1 MYIIKRT
8 LILLSLFG
16 SLLVL
21 NTSAFAACGKVHLGD
36 FDWDSANVHTAIA
49 SFILE
54 KGYGCKVEVSKGS
67 TTPIMA
73 ALFDQQIDIV
83 TEVWRDN
90 LVQLMEDNLAKGN
103 IVELGINTPESGQ
116 GFYVDK
122 PTSDKYGLKHVNDMK
137 RADIAA
143 LFADPEAPGKGRMT
157 SCISGWT
164 CYTINLVKHKVYGLD
179 KFYTNFDPGSGGAL
193 DAAIA
198 GGFKKGKPVFSYYWE
213 PTGLMGKVDLVK
225 LKEPAYKQGCW
236 DEMTTVVEDI
246 KKNGPEVYKPT
257 CACAYVDMALT
268 KAASTSFAS
277 KPANKPVL
285 DFIRAYTIPTALVN
299 SSLAFYM
306 DESGGDMEETA
317 KNFLSSSKIWESW
330 VPANV
335 AKKVKAAL

>member
-90 LVQLMEDNLAKGN
+90 LVQLIEDNLAKGN
-103 IVELGINTPESGQ
+103 IIELGINTPESGQ

-137 RADIAA
+137 KPEIAA
-143 LFADPEAPGKGRMT
+143 LFSDPESPGKGRMT

-164 CYTINLVKHKVYGLD
+164 CYTINLVKHNVYGLNE
-179 KFYTNFDPGSGGAL
+179 FYTNFDPGSGGAL

-198 GGFKKGKPVFSYYWE
+198 GGFKKGKPVFFTIGNRQVSWE
-213 PTGLMGKVDLVK
+213 K
-225 LKEPAYKQGCW
+225 
-236 DEMTTVVEDI
+236 
-246 KKNGPEVYKPT
+246 
-257 CACAYVDMALT
+257 
-268 KAASTSFAS
+268 STW
-277 KPANKPVL
+277 
-285 DFIRAYTIPTALVN
+285 
-299 SSLAFYM
+299 SS
-306 DESGGDMEETA
+306 
-317 KNFLSSSKIWESW
+317 
-330 VPANV
+330 
-335 AKKVKAAL
+335 

>member
-1 MYIIKRT
+1 MGIIKRT
-8 LILLSLFG
+8 LILISLIG
-16 SLLVL
+16 SLLIL

-90 LVQLMEDNLAKGN
+90 LVQLIEDNLAKGN

-225 LKEPAYKQGCW
+225 LKEPAYNQGCW

>member
-21 NTSAFAACGKVHLGD
+21 NSSVFAACGKVHLGD

>member
-90 LVQLMEDNLAKGN
+90 LVQLIEDNLAKGN
-103 IVELGINTPESGQ
+103 IIELGINTPESGQ

-137 RADIAA
+137 RPEIAA
-143 LFADPEAPGKGRMT
+143 LFSDPESPGKGRMT

-164 CYTINLVKHKVYGLD
+164 CYTINLVKHNVYGLNE
-179 KFYTNFDPGSGGAL
+179 FYTNFDPGSGGAL

-225 LKEPAYKQGCW
+225 LKEPAYDQRCW

-246 KKNGPEVYKPT
+246 KKNGPDVYKPT

-268 KAASTSFAS
+268 KAASTKFAS

-285 DFIRAYTIPTALVN
+285 DFIKAYTIPTALVN

-317 KNFLSSSKIWESW
+317 KNFLSNSNIWESW

-335 AKKVKAAL
+335 ARKVKAAL

>member
-90 LVQLMEDNLAKGN
+90 LVQLIEDNLAKGN

-164 CYTINLVKHKVYGLD
+164 CYTINLVKHNVYGLNE
-179 KFYTNFDPGSGGAL
+179 FYTNFDPGSGGAL

-225 LKEPAYKQGCW
+225 LKEPAYDQGCW

-268 KAASTSFAS
+268 KAASTKFAS

-317 KNFLSSSKIWESW
+317 KNFLSNSNIWKSW

-335 AKKVKAAL
+335 ARKVKAAL

>member
-90 LVQLMEDNLAKGN
+90 LVQLIEDNLAKGN

-225 LKEPAYKQGCW
+225 LKEPAYNQGCW

-268 KAASTSFAS
+268 KAASSSFAS

>member
-1 MYIIKRT
+1 MYVIKRT
-8 LILLSLFG
+8 LVLLSLFG

-21 NTSAFAACGKVHLGD
+21 STSAFAACGKVHLGD

-137 RADIAA
+137 SAEIAA
-143 LFADPEAPGKGRMT
+143 LFSDPESPGKGRMT

-164 CYTINLVKHKVYGLD
+164 CYTINLVKHNVYGLNE
-179 KFYTNFDPGSGGAL
+179 FYTNFDPGSGGAL

-225 LKEPAYKQGCW
+225 LKEPAYEQGCW

-268 KAASTSFAS
+268 KAASTKFAS

-285 DFIRAYTIPTALVN
+285 DFIKAYTIPTALVN

-306 DESGGDMEETA
+306 AESGGDMHETSIT
-317 KNFLSSSKIWESW
+317 FLSSSNIWESW

-335 AKKVKAAL
+335 ATKVKAAL

>member
-179 KFYTNFDPGSGGAL
+179 KFYTNFDP
-193 DAAIA
+193 
-198 GGFKKGKPVFSYYWE
+198 
-213 PTGLMGKVDLVK
+213 
-225 LKEPAYKQGCW
+225 
-236 DEMTTVVEDI
+236 VVEDI

>member
-90 LVQLMEDNLAKGN
+90 LVQLIEDNLAKGN

>member
-90 LVQLMEDNLAKGN
+90 LVQLIEDNLAKGN
-103 IVELGINTPESGQ
+103 IIELGINTPESGQ

-137 RADIAA
+137 SAEIAA
-143 LFADPEAPGKGRMT
+143 LFSDPESPGKGRMT

-164 CYTINLVKHKVYGLD
+164 CYTINLVKHNVYGLNE
-179 KFYTNFDPGSGGAL
+179 FYTNFDPGSGGAL

-213 PTGLMGKVDLVK
+213 PTGLMGKVDLVQ
-225 LKEPAYKQGCW
+225 LKEPAYDNACW
-236 DEMTTVVEDI
+236 TKMMAVVEKI
-246 KKNGPEVYKPT
+246 KADGPDAYTDT
-257 CACAYVDMALT
+257 CASAYVDMALT
-268 KAASTSFAS
+268 KSATTKFAND
-277 KPANKPVL
+277 PANKPII
-285 DFIRAYTIPTALVN
+285 DFVKQYSLPTAEVN
-299 SSLAFYM
+299 KSLAFYI
-306 DESGGDMEETA
+306 DESGGDMEATA
-317 KNFLSSSKIWESW
+317 KNYLKSSDSWTKW
-330 VPANV
+330 VPADV

>member
-1 MYIIKRT
+1 MDFLKRT
-8 LILLSLFG
+8 IVLLTLIG

-21 NTSAFAACGKVHLGD
+21 NNSAFAACGKVHLGA

-90 LVQLMEDNLAKGN
+90 LVQLIEDNLAKGN
-103 IVELGINTPESGQ
+103 IIELGINTPESGQ

-137 RADIAA
+137 SAEIAA
-143 LFADPEAPGKGRMT
+143 LFSDPESPGKGRMT

-164 CYTINLVKHKVYGLD
+164 CYTINLVKHNVYGLNE
-179 KFYTNFDPGSGGAL
+179 FYTNFDPGSGGAL

-225 LKEPAYKQGCW
+225 LKEPAYEQGCW
-236 DEMTTVVEDI
+236 DEMTKGVEDI

-268 KAASTSFAS
+268 KAASTKFAS

-285 DFIRAYTIPTALVN
+285 DFIKAYTIPTALVN

-317 KNFLSSSKIWESW
+317 KNFLSSSNIWESW
-330 VPANV
+330 VPPNV
-335 AKKVKAAL
+335 ATKVKAAL

>member
-137 RADIAA
+137 SAEIAA
-143 LFADPEAPGKGRMT
+143 LFSDPESPGKGRMT

-164 CYTINLVKHKVYGLD
+164 CYTINLVKHNVYGLNE
-179 KFYTNFDPGSGGAL
+179 FYTNFDPGSGGAL

-225 LKEPAYKQGCW
+225 LKEPAYEQGCW

-268 KAASTSFAS
+268 KAASTKFAS

-285 DFIRAYTIPTALVN
+285 DFIKSYTIPTALVN

-317 KNFLSSSKIWESW
+317 KNFLSSSNIWESW

-335 AKKVKAAL
+335 ATKVKAAL

>member
-285 DFIRAYTIPTALVN
+285 DFIKAYTIPTALVN

>member
-8 LILLSLFG
+8 LILLSLIG

-21 NTSAFAACGKVHLGD
+21 NSSVFAACGKVHLGD

-90 LVQLMEDNLAKGN
+90 LVQLIEDNLAKGN

-225 LKEPAYKQGCW
+225 LKEPAYNQGCW

>member
-21 NTSAFAACGKVHLGD
+21 NSSVFAACGKVHLGD

-90 LVQLMEDNLAKGN
+90 LVQLIEDNLAKGN

-143 LFADPEAPGKGRMT
+143 LFADPESPGKGRMT

>member
-21 NTSAFAACGKVHLGD
+21 NSSVFAACGKVHLGD

-90 LVQLMEDNLAKGN
+90 LVQLIEDNLAKGN

-213 PTGLMGKVDLVK
+213 PTVLMGKVDLVK
-225 LKEPAYKQGCW
+225 LEEPAYKQGCW

-317 KNFLSSSKIWESW
+317 KNFLSGSKIWESW